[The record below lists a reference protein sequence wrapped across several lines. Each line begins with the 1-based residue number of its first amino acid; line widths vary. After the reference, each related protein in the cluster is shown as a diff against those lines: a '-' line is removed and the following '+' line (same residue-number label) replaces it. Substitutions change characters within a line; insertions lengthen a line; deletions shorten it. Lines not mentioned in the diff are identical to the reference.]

1 MVAGVGVHDV
11 DRLDRVEEVLL
22 GVGAEDVGH
31 AGVEARAE
39 EGGEAGL
46 LEALAVG
53 PLPGVLELGEVGRL
67 VVGRVDV
74 VDAGVEAGV
83 HQVEVLVGQGEIDQQ
98 VGAERLDQGD
108 GGLDVV
114 RVDGRGLDR
123 AARGGLDV
131 GGDGLALV
139 LVARSQHDFREGLGV
154 HGALVGDDVADA
166 AGADDQDFL
175 AHG

>member
-1 MVAGVGVHDV
+1 M
-11 DRLDRVEEVLL
+11 LL

-39 EGGEAGL
+39 ESGEAGL

-53 PLPGVLELGEVGRL
+53 PLPGVFELREVGRL

-83 HQVEVLVGQGEIDQQ
+83 HQVEVLVGQGDVDEQL
-98 VGAERLDQGD
+98 GAEGFDQGD
-108 GGLDVV
+108 RGLDIV
-114 RVDGRGLDR
+114 RVDGGGMDR

-139 LVARSQHDFREGLGV
+139 LVAGGQHDL
-154 HGALVGDDVADA
+154 
-166 AGADDQDFL
+166 
-175 AHG
+175 